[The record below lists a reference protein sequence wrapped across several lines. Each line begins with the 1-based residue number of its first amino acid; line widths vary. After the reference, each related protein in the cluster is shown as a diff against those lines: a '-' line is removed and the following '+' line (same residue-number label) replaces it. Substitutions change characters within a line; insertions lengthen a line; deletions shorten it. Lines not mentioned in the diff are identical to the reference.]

1 MVLPWS
7 RQPIVCDQ
15 SHDFTILKNSDAD
28 PTIHEIKFEPIKTAK
43 VEQQKTAKVDKKQKR
58 T

>member
-1 MVLPWS
+1 MILPWS

-28 PTIHEIKFEPIKTAK
+28 PTIQEIKFEPIKTEQNKKIKNAK
-43 VEQQKTAKVDKKQKR
+43 VKN
-58 T
+58 